1 MIEVKNLNKTYDRRK
16 PNANHVLK
24 DVSFTLPDTGFV
36 CILGPSGCGKTS
48 LLNAIGGLDA
58 FDNGTLATENVSV
71 NRYGTPSFENE
82 RNRSFGYIFQNYYLL
97 DNHSVAYNVY
107 LGLHSLKL
115 SHKEKLDRV
124 NQALEAVDMQRYA
137 RRKVSDLSG
146 GQQQRVAI
154 ARALARRPKVIFADE
169 PTGNLDEAN
178 TQNIC
183 TLLRQASKDSL
194 VLMVT
199 HEERIARFFADR
211 IITLDSG
218 VLVNDTETWDREQLT
233 LDNDKELY
241 AGDFRENT
249 LDASQLELRLLQ
261 SENAPPVKLT
271 VVATADRIVL
281 KLSDPRAV
289 LLSQNDDSPKIL
301 EGKRPV
307 LKLEN
312 LSENKEAHIPLFRDP
327 PAQQAKAGKGVT
339 AAMQLQEARSL
350 MQGKGIRAIGMRI
363 FLVLL
368 TVLTLITAGDFI
380 AVSRIRPEDFV
391 TGDSHFLEVEVA
403 KGKNTNMPGKGGLGF
418 EDDKSLQREYFADL
432 VKRLPDCQVL
442 GQMSATPTFQV
453 KMVYQMNDLKLNF
466 PAHSTVSVKY
476 LDESSLIFGRMP
488 TNSREIVVDKLVLES
503 IIAKEG
509 ILQNAVSSVEMFL
522 DATLT
527 YSHKPLTPT
536 IVGISDSGE
545 RSVYMT
551 EAAMLNLSLRGAEAI
566 SLTELQALHPGEFDD
581 VVLADNECIAIIDNA
596 GYIYTQRIDTFVS
609 MGVKGSFL
617 VKDAIYS
624 DKTQSYFVVSDGA
637 IAQLTLNIATDELF
651 LYCPDKAA
659 AKAVIRQRSQW
670 EKDGELVVT
679 INDRYQREYDQ
690 YLEQTLL
697 RTDAR
702 IIITLTVMAI
712 CMVMLYLLCRA
723 QIQHR
728 LSLIAVYRLLG
739 IPGRK
744 LYGIF
749 LMEGTLSALASVI
762 PVGLLTWGVIAAL
775 QHFTELEIPLELSLP
790 VTGLVCLCILIYYL
804 IVSMLPLG
812 KLLRLPPARL
822 ATQYDV

>member
-16 PNANHVLK
+16 ANANRVLK
-24 DVSFTLPDTGFV
+24 DVSFTLPDRGFV

-58 FDNGTLATENVSV
+58 FDNGTLSTENVSAS
-71 NRYGTPSFENE
+71 RYGTAAFENE

-115 SHKEKLDRV
+115 SHKEKLNRV
-124 NQALEAVDMQRYA
+124 KQALEAVDMHRYS

-211 IITLDSG
+211 IITLDNG
-218 VLVNDTETWDREQLT
+218 VLVNDIDSWDREQLI
-233 LDNDKELY
+233 LGNDKELY
-241 AGDFRENT
+241 TADFQEEAVDGSR
-249 LDASQLELRLLQ
+249 LELRVLQ
-261 SENAPPVKLT
+261 SEDAPPVKLT

-289 LLSQNDDSPKIL
+289 LLSQGEESPKLI
-301 EGKRPV
+301 EGQRPV
-307 LKLEN
+307 LKLET
-312 LSENKEAHIPLFRDP
+312 LEENQETHIPLFREP
-327 PAQQAKAGKGVT
+327 PAKQTKAGKGVT
-339 AAMQLQEARSL
+339 TSMQLQEARSL
-350 MQGKGIRAIGMRI
+350 MRGKGIRAIGMRI
-363 FLVLL
+363 FLILL
-368 TVLTLITAGDFI
+368 TVLTLITVGDFI
-380 AVSRIRPEDFV
+380 TISRLRPEDYV
-391 TGDSHFLEVEVA
+391 TSDSHFLKVEVA
-403 KGKNTNMPGKGGLGF
+403 KGKNSEMPGKTALGF
-418 EDDKSLQREYFADL
+418 EDDKKLQREYFADL
-432 VKRLPDCQVL
+432 LQRLPDCQNL
-442 GQMSATPTFQV
+442 GQISAAPKFQV
-453 KMVYQMNDLKLNF
+453 SIVYQMNDLTLSF
-466 PAHSTVSVKY
+466 PAHSTVPLKY
-476 LDESSLIFGRMP
+476 LDESTLIFGRMP
-488 TNSREIVVDKLVLES
+488 ANSGEIVVDRLVLES
-503 IIAKEG
+503 VIDKEG
-509 ILQNAVSSVEMFL
+509 ILQNVVTSVEMFL
-522 DATLT
+522 DSRLNYGT
-527 YSHKPLTPT
+527 KPLTPV
-536 IVGISDSGE
+536 IVGICDSGE
-545 RSVYMT
+545 RSAYMT
-551 EAAMLNLSLRGAEAI
+551 DAAMLSLSLRGTEAI
-566 SLTELQALHPGEFDD
+566 SLSELQALHPGEFDD
-581 VVLADNECIAIIDNA
+581 ITLQDKECIAIIDNA
-596 GYIYTQRIDTFVS
+596 GYIYTRRI
-609 MGVKGSFL
+609 GSYVTLGIYDSFK
-617 VKDAIYS
+617 VMDAVYS
-624 DKTQSYFVVSDGA
+624 DKTKAYFVVSDES
-637 IAQLTLNIATDELF
+637 IDLLTFHVVTDEVH

-659 AKAVIRQRSQW
+659 AKQIIQQRTEW
-670 EKDGELVVT
+670 EKNGQLIVT
-679 INDRYQREYDQ
+679 VNDRYQREYDQ
-690 YLEQTLL
+690 YLKETLL

-702 IIITLTVMAI
+702 VIITLTVMVI

-749 LMEGTLSALASVI
+749 LLEGSLSALASI
-762 PVGLLTWGVIAAL
+762 LPVGVLTWGVIAAL
-775 QHFTELEIPLELSLP
+775 QRFTELEIPLELTLP
-790 VTGLVCLCILIYYL
+790 VTALACGCILVYYL
-804 IVSMLPLG
+804 TVSLLPLG